1 MIGPLTY
8 GLIGLIVA
16 GIVHLSAILAMPWL
30 APKDGYVR
38 LNALVSDN
46 HMLALDNAQVREAL
60 PFSDPAVAMAGCRFV
75 LDKGP
80 VRVRVATGQTPMSI
94 ALLRKGGGIF
104 HSVNDKAATQGV
116 LEVVIAT
123 RDQMDQIIEM
133 DSDDEPVQEIRV
145 ISADETGLVLVRAL
159 VPVPSLRSDI
169 EAVAGGSTCEAETL
183 DRQG

>member
-1 MIGPLTY
+1 MIGPVTHV
-8 GLIGLIVA
+8 LIGLIIA
-16 GIVHLSAILAMPWL
+16 GIVHLSTILAMPWL

-38 LNALVSDN
+38 LNGLVGDN
-46 HMLALDNAQVREAL
+46 HMALLDAGQVREAL
-60 PFSDPAVAMAGCRFV
+60 PFSDPAIAMAGCRYV

-80 VRVRVATGQTPMSI
+80 VRVRVAVGQTPMSI
-94 ALLRKGGGIF
+94 ALLRKGSGIF

-133 DSDDEPVQEIRV
+133 DSDEEPVQEIRV
-145 ISADETGLVLVRAL
+145 VSAEETGLVLVRAL

-169 EAVAGGSTCEAETL
+169 EMLTGGATCEAETL
-183 DRQG
+183 DRPG